1 MTKLFTPVEKVLVE
15 LQQGRMII
23 LVDNELRENEG
34 DLLVAAE
41 KIKPEHINF
50 MVTYGRGLVC
60 LAAAGEILDRCQIPM
75 MMSRNKSKFQ
85 SPFTVSVDAAIGI
98 ATGISAVDRSV
109 TVQRMIDPQSG
120 PADFVIPGHIFPLRA
135 DEGGVLIREG
145 HTEGGVDL
153 AKLAG
158 LQPASVICEV
168 MNDDGSMA
176 RLDDL
181 ILFGR
186 KHDLS
191 LVSIQDVIEV
201 IKKKSQ

>member
-1 MTKLFTPVEKVLVE
+1 MTSPFAPIEKVLAE
-15 LQQGRMII
+15 LRQGRMII

-41 KIKPEHINF
+41 KIRPEHINF
-50 MVTYGRGLVC
+50 MVTHGRGLVC
-60 LAAAGEILDRCQIPM
+60 LAAAGEMLDRCQIPM

-85 SPFTVSVDAAIGI
+85 SPFTVSVDAAVGI
-98 ATGISAVDRSV
+98 ATGISAADRSA
-109 TVQRMIDPQSG
+109 TVQRIIAPQSG
-120 PADFVIPGHIFPLRA
+120 PADFVMPGHIFPLRA
-135 DEGGVLIREG
+135 DEGGVLAREG

-158 LQPASVICEV
+158 LQPASVICEI

-181 ILFGR
+181 TLFAR

-191 LVSIQDVIEV
+191 LVSIQNVIEA
-201 IKKKSQ
+201 IKNKS